1 MFCTY
6 HPKQYQ
12 RFPIYPKCIGLEVGI
27 IVFFD
32 IHPSPMSAAMT
43 AISSLPM
50 HYAPVFMELTA
61 EEVTPNAPSWMQ
73 SGIQKLRR
81 CTDTMAFR
89 IAVPPM
95 AIWAVLYSLVE
106 YMM

>member
-1 MFCTY
+1 
-6 HPKQYQ
+6 
-12 RFPIYPKCIGLEVGI
+12 
-27 IVFFD
+27 
-32 IHPSPMSAAMT
+32 MSAAMT
-43 AISSLPM
+43 SSSSLPL

-61 EEVTPNAPSWMQ
+61 EEVTMPTPSLTHTMQ
-73 SGIQKLRR
+73 QQMRR
-81 CTDTMAFR
+81 CTETMAFR